1 MSRYRVMMHYSDGTS
16 EMEDEI
22 FETEEAAAD
31 HGSYMCACTEQGAED
46 LYGSNPGDYHLE
58 DAVSADYE
66 VIEVDD

>member
-1 MSRYRVMMHYSDGTS
+1 MAKYRVMMHYSDGTS

-22 FETEEAAAD
+22 FETKEAAED
-31 HGSYMCACTEQGAED
+31 HGSYMCACVEQGAED
-46 LYGSNPGDYHLE
+46 LYGSNAGDYPLE

>member
-1 MSRYRVMMHYSDGTS
+1 
-16 EMEDEI
+16 MEDEI

-31 HGSYMCACTEQGAED
+31 HGSYMCTCIGQGAED
-46 LYGSNPGDYHLE
+46 LYSSNLGGYPLE